1 MNGIFIVDKPQGFTS
16 FDVVAKMRG
25 ICQTKK
31 IGHGGTLDPMATGV
45 LPVFVG
51 RAVKAV
57 DLAPQQGKAYEA
69 QILFGVATDT
79 GDITGN
85 VIKKVDKT
93 VTMESL
99 QEVLPQ
105 FLGEQTQLPPMYSAV
120 KVNGTPLYKY
130 AREGKSVERKT
141 RQVTI
146 NEIVLR
152 QETDKNK
159 FGIFVSCSK
168 GTYIRSLCED
178 IGAKLGTVATLAS
191 LQRTKSGVFTID
203 KAITL
208 ADIQAAKD
216 AGVLGTLA
224 IEVDSLFAEYPSF
237 TVNEKAAQRLQNG
250 APLYGIKGTPGTNRI
265 YKGEDVPEFLGLGD
279 LQESGEMKIS
289 KLFAVRDQNDA

>member
-31 IGHGGTLDPMATGV
+31 VGHGGTLDPMATGV

-85 VIKKVDKT
+85 VIQKVDKT
-93 VTMESL
+93 VTMQQL

-105 FLGEQTQLPPMYSAV
+105 FLGEQTQMPPMYSAV

-146 NEIVLR
+146 HELVLR
-152 QETDKNK
+152 QETEKNK

-178 IGAKLGTVATLAS
+178 IGTKLGTVATLAS
-191 LQRTKSGVFTID
+191 LQRTQSGVFTID

-208 ADIQAAKD
+208 SDIQAAKD
-216 AGVLGTLA
+216 ANTLDTLA
-224 IEVDSLFAEYPSF
+224 IAVDSLFSEYPSL
-237 TVNEKAAQRLQNG
+237 NISEKAAQRLQNG
-250 APLYGIKGTPGTNRI
+250 APLYGIKGTPGTNRL
-265 YKGEDVPEFLGLGD
+265 YTGEDASEFLGLGD
-279 LQESGEMKIS
+279 LQESGEMKIL
-289 KLFAVRDQNDA
+289 KLFVDRT